1 MTQPHKVTLCEERG
15 ETSIYIDAEITKD
28 GTLQLS
34 GQDLGQA
41 PEEFWGD
48 SDYEYWLVI
57 PADQKDRVL
66 LALLENQY
74 AGNRRAVS
82 EFQGFLKEIQ
92 NNPERIRQS

>member
-1 MTQPHKVTLCEERG
+1 MAMRNKVTLCEERG
-15 ETSIYIDAEITKD
+15 ETSIYIDAEITDD

-34 GQDLGQA
+34 GQDIGRV

-66 LALLENQY
+66 LALLEELY
-74 AGNRRAVS
+74 RGNRRAVS
-82 EFQGFLKEIQ
+82 EFQSFLKERDI
-92 NNPERIRQS
+92 PCAFHSWA